1 MPVAHVR
8 LALGAALMW
17 AAAAAGATHI
27 TDRLAVGL
35 YTALGD
41 PQPRRVLASDMPVE
55 RLDRQGPW
63 CQVRLADR
71 DEGWLECQ
79 YLSDD
84 KPARVLLLEAQVQ
97 IARLRQDLQER
108 EARIRT
114 LSQAPTAQPL
124 PAGLPP
130 LDAPP
135 GSPTA
140 LIPSDL
146 ASDLPPWL
154 LIGLGALVGFLAG
167 IWVMGWRWRRAI
179 RRP

>member
-1 MPVAHVR
+1 MPVARVR
-8 LALGAALMW
+8 PALGAVLASV
-17 AAAAAGATHI
+17 AVAVGATHI

-35 YTALGD
+35 YTALDD

-63 CQVRLADR
+63 CRVRLADG

-97 IARLRQDLQER
+97 IAQLRQDLQER

-114 LSQAPTAQPL
+114 LTEATTAQPL

-130 LDAPP
+130 LDAPS
-135 GSPTA
+135 GSPTSTT
-140 LIPSDL
+140 PTP

-154 LIGLGALVGFLAG
+154 PLGLGALMGFLGG
-167 IWVMGWRWRRAI
+167 IWVMGWRWRRAM
-179 RRP
+179 RGP